1 MRIAFD
7 GLISKLDMQEERIH
21 EHEKVSTETSKM
33 EMQTEKKKRIVK
45 KCMTDTGGTKME
57 E

>member
-1 MRIAFD
+1 MQIAFD

-21 EHEKVSTETSKM
+21 EHEKVSTETSKT